1 MRLTPRIEI
10 PMLSVFRSLHL
21 NRFRH
26 PFLRRLS
33 AIVLMAAAT
42 SAIAPASVH
51 NTALA
56 QQAAPPATSQPLR
69 LDADITEAN
78 AVTGVVTA
86 RGNVKITYPARQ
98 IQATSVQAQYYTR
111 EGRIVLSGN
120 VYVLQGQNSLR
131 GETIT
136 YLVNEGRFVATPEAG
151 RQVEAIYIIQD
162 PNPPAG
168 TTPTASEQP
177 PFDPKPEFKTPMS
190 PP

>member
-1 MRLTPRIEI
+1 
-10 PMLSVFRSLHL
+10 MLSVFRS
-21 NRFRH
+21 
-26 PFLRRLS
+26 PFLIRLRHLFQYRWG
-33 AIVLMAAAT
+33 AIVLLTAAT
-42 SAIAPASVH
+42 TAIAPATVH
-51 NTALA
+51 NVVFSSAALA
-56 QQAAPPATSQPLR
+56 QQGSPPATSQPLR

-136 YLVNEGRFVATPEAG
+136 YLVNEGRFVATPQAG

-168 TTPTASEQP
+168 TTPTATEQT
-177 PFDPKPEFKTPMS
+177 PFNPKPEFKAPTS